1 LDQKIATAVAMQ
13 GTHEMLMTLF
23 GITIITVILLL
34 VIGLAARAMLGP

>member
-1 LDQKIATAVAMQ
+1 MQ